1 MMALAILAAAM
12 AGGAE
17 LNDWENPQVNSRNR
31 LPARTYSMPLAD
43 EAAAFT
49 DAIEPETPYRKSL
62 NGNWKLK
69 WVGDPARRPDGFW
82 APDFDDADWSEVDV
96 PSCLEM
102 RGFGSPQYTNVSY
115 PHKNEWPTIR
125 DRFTGRADYN
135 PVASYRTTFTVPE
148 SWAGR
153 RVILRFDGVYSAYYV
168 WVNGK
173 LVGYAEDSKLPS
185 EFDVTDFL
193 TGFAD
198 SENPVNPVQNTLAVQ
213 VFRWCDGSYLE
224 DQDMFRFTGIF
235 RDVTLWSLPQ
245 DGIWDFNVKTGIRRE
260 ESGVSGE
267 IAVEGMDGEWSA
279 TLYDADRQPVATL
292 SNHQTTQ
299 LPNHLTTTLFPVH
312 LWSAEKPYLYT
323 LVVKKGGDIRMKKVG
338 FKEQKIVGNT
348 FFVNGMPIKLKGV
361 NRHES
366 DPDNGRTVSLDSML
380 KDIELY
386 KKYNINTVRTCHYP
400 DHRLWYDLCDRYGI
414 YLVAEAN
421 VEGHEPGY
429 KEKGLGRFPAWE
441 RSIVERNERQVVF
454 YRNHPSVTIWSMG
467 NETGHGDCF
476 RHAIAAVK
484 ALDPTRPVHWE
495 RGNAD
500 ADVDSSMYPSV
511 EWLWNR
517 GKQSVGGGELK
528 SEAGGIG
535 FAEAAQGAGKPY
547 MMCEYAHAM
556 GNALGNFQEYW
567 DAIYSYPA
575 LMGGCIW
582 DWVDQAIWKYTDRI
596 DPATGARE
604 RYLAYGGD
612 FDDKP
617 NDGPFCVNG
626 VVDPLRHVSPKL
638 IEVAHV
644 HRNLVVEMEKGDSRA
659 EAQRR
664 GGFVLWNRFCFTNA
678 DEFDGAWELLADGEI
693 VARGTFAAPAVPPL
707 ARGRLEVPE
716 LDKALAAARA
726 ATPEKELFVNFAFAT
741 KVDAPFVPK
750 GWVVARDQ
758 IAVGA
763 APSAASGVSRLASD
777 DARPMVTDE
786 DATTLT
792 VERGRTTAIFD
803 KRTGT
808 LSFLVMRGVRILDDP
823 ASGIAAGPLLTCAR
837 AFVDNDNWMRT
848 GNQWGEGNGGF
859 ENSGLMQ
866 LKYHPGRLVVGTNNT
881 VTVTTDV
888 AGAKGCGFTHRAT
901 WTFNADGAI
910 EIANRVTPYGKMPE
924 ALPRLGLSMKLLP
937 ALERM
942 RWYGRG
948 PWENY
953 IDRSTGSFVGVWE
966 STVREQF
973 VDYVRPQDNGGKTD
987 VRWVEFRDRR
997 GRGVRFSAS
1006 VPLFMSA
1013 LHYGWEDL
1021 EFARFR
1027 NGSRRHF
1034 TPLVPRKE
1042 ICLNLDV
1049 RQTGLG
1055 GASCGPRTMD
1065 KYRFDPN
1072 APVEWTLKIELVNK

>member
-1 MMALAILAAAM
+1 MSKSGTIAVAVCAATLL

-17 LNDWENPQVNSRNR
+17 MNDWENPQVTARNR
-31 LPARTYSMPLAD
+31 LPARTYALPLAD
-43 EAAAFT
+43 AAAAFT
-49 DAIEPETPYRKSL
+49 DAIEPETPYKQSL
-62 NGNWKLK
+62 NGTWKIK

-82 APDFDDADWSEVDV
+82 ATDYDDADWSEVDV

-102 RGFGSPQYTNVSY
+102 RGFGSPQYTNVNY

-135 PVASYRTTFTVPE
+135 PVASYRTTFTVPDA
-148 SWAGR
+148 WDGR
-153 RVILRFDGVYSAYYV
+153 RVILRFDGVYSAYCV
-168 WVNGK
+168 WVNGQP
-173 LVGYAEDSKLPS
+173 VGYAEDSKLPS
-185 EFDVTDFL
+185 EFDITPFL
-193 TGFAD
+193 KQKDA
-198 SENPVNPVQNTLAVQ
+198 NLLAVQ
-213 VFRWCDGSYLE
+213 VFRWSDGSFLE

-235 RDVTLWSLPQ
+235 RDVTLWSMPP
-245 DGIWDFNVKTGIRRE
+245 DGIWDFYVNVKL
-260 ESGVSGE
+260 S
-267 IAVEGMDGEWSA
+267 VENGKCAEAALAIDGLDGAWEA
-279 TLYDADRQPVATL
+279 TLYDADRQSVATL
-292 SNHQTTQ
+292 NSQSSTFNFAPAA
-299 LPNHLTTTLFPVH
+299 LPR

-323 LVVKKGGDIRMKKVG
+323 LIVRKGDDIRAKKVG
-338 FKEQKIVGNT
+338 FKDEKIVGNT
-348 FFVNGMPIKLKGV
+348 FFVNGQPVKLKGV
-361 NRHES
+361 NRHET
-366 DPDNGRTVSLDSML
+366 DPADGRTVSLASMM
-380 KDIELY
+380 KDMELF
-386 KKYNINTVRTCHYP
+386 KKYNINAVRTCHYP
-400 DHRLWYDLCDRYGI
+400 DHHLWYDLCDRYGI
-414 YLVAEAN
+414 YVIAEAN
-421 VEGHEPGY
+421 VEAHEPGY
-429 KEKGLGRFPAWE
+429 GDKGLGRFPAWDKA
-441 RSIVERNERQVVF
+441 IVERNVRNVLF
-454 YRNHPSVTIWSMG
+454 HRNHPSVTLWSMG

-495 RGNAD
+495 RGNED

-517 GKQSVGGGELK
+517 GRQSTGGGELK

-535 FAEAAQGAGKPY
+535 FAAAAQGAGKPY
-547 MMCEYAHAM
+547 VMCEYAHAM

-567 DAIYSYPA
+567 DAIYAFPA

-582 DWVDQAIWKYTDRI
+582 DWVDQAIWKATDRV

-612 FDDKP
+612 FDDRP
-617 NDGPFCVNG
+617 NDGPFCDNG
-626 VVDPLRHVSPKL
+626 IVDPLRHVSPKL

-644 HRNLVVEMEKGDSRA
+644 HRNLVVEREDSRA

-664 GGFVLWNRFCFTNA
+664 GEGEPSFVLWNRFCFTTA
-678 DEFDGAWELLADGEI
+678 DEFNGAWELLADGEP
-693 VARGTFAAPAVPPL
+693 VARGTFAAPAVAPL
-707 ARGRLEVPE
+707 ARGRLDLPE
-716 LDKALAAARA
+716 LDAAIKAA
-726 ATPEKELFVNFAFAT
+726 PEGKEMFVNFAFTT
-741 KVDAPFVPK
+741 KADAPLVPK
-750 GWVVARDQ
+750 GWIAARDQ

-763 APSAASGVSRLASD
+763 GVSRAEAQREVRANGDS
-777 DARPMVTDE
+777 RPMVTDE

-823 ASGIAAGPLLTCAR
+823 AEGIAAGPLLTCAR
-837 AFVDNDNWMRT
+837 AFTDNDNWMRT
-848 GNQWGEGNGGF
+848 GNQWGDGVGGF
-859 ENSGLMQ
+859 EGSGLMQ

-888 AGAKGCGFTHRAT
+888 AGAKGCGFTHRAV
-901 WTFNADGAI
+901 WTFNADGSVAV
-910 EIANRVTPYGKMPE
+910 ANEVTPYGTMPE
-924 ALPRLGLSMKLLP
+924 ALPRLGLSLKLLP
-937 ALERM
+937 ALEQM
-942 RWYGRG
+942 RYYGRG

-953 IDRSTGSFVGVWE
+953 VDRLTGSFLGVWD
-966 STVREQF
+966 STVTGQF
-973 VDYVRPQDNGGKTD
+973 VDYVRPQDNGGKSD
-987 VRWVEFRDRR
+987 VRWVEFRDRH

-1006 VPLFMSA
+1006 EPLFLRA

-1027 NGSRRHF
+1027 NGSRRHR

-1042 ICLNLDV
+1042 ICLDLDV

-1055 GASCGPRTMD
+1055 GASCGPRPMD

-1072 APVEWTLKIELVNK
+1072 APVRWTMTIERAP

>member
-1 MMALAILAAAM
+1 MSKSGTIAVAVCAATLL

-17 LNDWENPQVNSRNR
+17 MNDWENPQVTARNR
-31 LPARTYSMPLAD
+31 LPARTYALPLAD
-43 EAAAFT
+43 AAAAFT
-49 DAIEPETPYRKSL
+49 DAIEPETPYRLSL
-62 NGNWKLK
+62 NGTWKIK

-82 APDFDDADWSEVDV
+82 ATDYDDADWSEVDV

-102 RGFGSPQYTNVSY
+102 RGFGSPQYTNVNY

-135 PVASYRTTFTVPE
+135 PVASYRTTFTVPDA
-148 SWAGR
+148 WDGR
-153 RVILRFDGVYSAYYV
+153 RVILRFDGVYSAYCV
-168 WVNGK
+168 WVNGQP
-173 LVGYAEDSKLPS
+173 VGYAEDSKLPS
-185 EFDVTDFL
+185 EFDITPFL
-193 TGFAD
+193 KQKDA
-198 SENPVNPVQNTLAVQ
+198 NLLAVQ
-213 VFRWCDGSYLE
+213 VFRWSDGSFLE

-235 RDVTLWSLPQ
+235 RDVTLWSMPP
-245 DGIWDFNVKTGIRRE
+245 DGIWDFHVNVKL
-260 ESGVSGE
+260 S
-267 IAVEGMDGEWSA
+267 VENGKCAEAALAIDGLDGAWEA
-279 TLYDADRQPVATL
+279 TLYDADRQSVATL
-292 SNHQTTQ
+292 NSQSSTFNFAPAA
-299 LPNHLTTTLFPVH
+299 LPR

-323 LVVKKGGDIRMKKVG
+323 LIVRKGDDIRAKKVG
-338 FKEQKIVGNT
+338 FKDEKIVGNT
-348 FFVNGMPIKLKGV
+348 FFVNGQPVKLKGV
-361 NRHES
+361 NRHET
-366 DPDNGRTVSLDSML
+366 DPADGRTVSLASMM
-380 KDIELY
+380 KDMELF
-386 KKYNINTVRTCHYP
+386 KKYNINAVRTCHYP
-400 DHRLWYDLCDRYGI
+400 DHHLWYDLCDRYGI
-414 YLVAEAN
+414 YVIAEAN
-421 VEGHEPGY
+421 VEAHEPGY
-429 KEKGLGRFPAWE
+429 GDKGLGRFPAWDKA
-441 RSIVERNERQVVF
+441 IVERNVRNVLF
-454 YRNHPSVTIWSMG
+454 HRNHPSVTLWSMG

-495 RGNAD
+495 RGNED

-517 GKQSVGGGELK
+517 GRQSTGGGELK

-535 FAEAAQGAGKPY
+535 FAAAAQGAGKPY
-547 MMCEYAHAM
+547 VMCEYAHAM

-567 DAIYSYPA
+567 DAIYAFPA

-582 DWVDQAIWKYTDRI
+582 DWVDQAIWKATDRV

-612 FDDKP
+612 FDDRP
-617 NDGPFCVNG
+617 NDGPFCDNG
-626 VVDPLRHVSPKL
+626 IVDPLRHVSPKL

-644 HRNLVVEMEKGDSRA
+644 HRNLVVEREDSRA

-664 GGFVLWNRFCFTNA
+664 GEGEPSFVLWNRFCFTTA
-678 DEFDGAWELLADGEI
+678 DEFNGAWELLADGEP
-693 VARGTFAAPAVPPL
+693 VARGTFAAPAVAPL
-707 ARGRLEVPE
+707 ARGRLDLPE
-716 LDKALAAARA
+716 LDAAIKAA
-726 ATPEKELFVNFAFAT
+726 PEGKEMFVNFAFTT
-741 KVDAPFVPK
+741 KADAPLVPK
-750 GWVVARDQ
+750 GWIAARDQ

-763 APSAASGVSRLASD
+763 GVSRAEAQREVRANGDS
-777 DARPMVTDE
+777 RPMVTDE

-823 ASGIAAGPLLTCAR
+823 AEGIAAGPLLTCAR
-837 AFVDNDNWMRT
+837 AFTDNDNWMRT
-848 GNQWGEGNGGF
+848 GNQWGDGVGGF
-859 ENSGLMQ
+859 EGSGLMQ

-888 AGAKGCGFTHRAT
+888 AGAKGCGFTHRAV
-901 WTFNADGAI
+901 WTFNADGSVAV
-910 EIANRVTPYGKMPE
+910 ANEVTPYGTMPE
-924 ALPRLGLSMKLLP
+924 ALPRLGLSLKLLP
-937 ALERM
+937 ALEQM
-942 RWYGRG
+942 RYYGRG

-953 IDRSTGSFVGVWE
+953 VDRLTGSFLGVWD
-966 STVREQF
+966 STVTGQF
-973 VDYVRPQDNGGKTD
+973 VDYVRPQDNGGKSD
-987 VRWVEFRDRR
+987 VRWVEFRDRH

-1006 VPLFMSA
+1006 EPLFLRA

-1027 NGSRRHF
+1027 NGSRRHR

-1042 ICLNLDV
+1042 ICLDLDV

-1055 GASCGPRTMD
+1055 GASCGPRPMD

-1072 APVEWTLKIELVNK
+1072 APVRWTLTIERAP